1 MRRAGSESWRF
12 AHDIDQSLH
21 VLLYVR
27 DALRLG
33 VEEGRGIPPPLDGGV
48 ADRSELLD
56 PAARQEAAQHWPS
69 WWQAAVAER
78 AGTELGSRPTD
89 AGREEWMRELAARH
103 RLVIDPPEWASLS
116 GRPSL
121 QAAARALWGEGCQW
135 FTPARQPYL
144 PPARR
149 DVFAWEIVRDAAERA
164 ATDHQVSLAEVN
176 GAALV
181 LIVEGAWRELLSPGV
196 ALCSTSAATSPEV
209 ATAILAEVF
218 DSHLAA

>member
-1 MRRAGSESWRF
+1 MRRGGSESWRF

-33 VEEGRGIPPPLDGGV
+33 LEEGRGIPPPLAGGV

-56 PAARQEAAQHWPS
+56 PAARQAATRDWPS
-69 WWQAAVAER
+69 WWRAAVAER
-78 AGTELGSRPTD
+78 AGRELTPQPTD
-89 AGREEWMRELAARH
+89 PGREEWMRELAARH
-103 RLVIDPPEWASLS
+103 RLVVDPPEWASLS
-116 GRPSL
+116 GRPAL
-121 QAAARALWGEGCQW
+121 QAAARALWSEGCQW

-164 ATDHQVSLAEVN
+164 GAEHQVSPGAVN

-181 LIVEGAWRELLSPGV
+181 LVVEGAWWELLSPGV

-209 ATAILAEVF
+209 VAAILAEVF